1 MNLEIHDELKSNG
14 RFAFLEFHDN
24 FSKNCFEIQ
33 IPFSQ
38 IISEKEN
45 CFLFLFVPFY
55 PIDVSMIKKFEKWSE
70 EFPHTNFYFKSCAG
84 ERHLA
89 DIMGDKK
96 YKKSPVYIFYKN
108 GEKLFEQIGDYLTEE
123 KIQELLV

>member
-24 FSKNCFEIQ
+24 SNKNCFEIQ

-38 IISEKEN
+38 IIGETGN
-45 CFLFLFVPFY
+45 YLFFLFVPFY
-55 PIDVSMIKKFEKWSE
+55 PIDTSMIKKFEKWVE
-70 EFPHTNFYFKSCAG
+70 LFPNTNFYFKSCA
-84 ERHLA
+84 EEHHLA

-96 YKKSPVYIFYKN
+96 YRKSPVYMFYKN
-108 GEKLFEQIGDYLTEE
+108 GEKLFEQIGSYLTEE